1 MDLEIIACGEVDDV
15 LRQLPAEIRREAI
28 GIPVAF
34 DGRPSEELKERTVDV
49 DTLGLL
55 VGGNRNEEAE
65 GLISM
70 PVQIF
75 LFLENL
81 WDESEGNLLAFKNE
95 IRVTYLHELGH
106 YLGLEE
112 EDLEFRGLA

>member
-1 MDLEIIACGEVDDV
+1 MDFEVIARGEVDDV
-15 LRQLPAEIRREAI
+15 LRQLPPEIRCEAI

-34 DGRPSEELKERTVDV
+34 YGRASEELKERTVDV

-65 GLISM
+65 GLISI

-81 WDESEGNLLAFKNE
+81 WDESECNLLAFKNE

-106 YLGLEE
+106 YLGMEE
-112 EDLEFRGLA
+112 EDLESRGLA